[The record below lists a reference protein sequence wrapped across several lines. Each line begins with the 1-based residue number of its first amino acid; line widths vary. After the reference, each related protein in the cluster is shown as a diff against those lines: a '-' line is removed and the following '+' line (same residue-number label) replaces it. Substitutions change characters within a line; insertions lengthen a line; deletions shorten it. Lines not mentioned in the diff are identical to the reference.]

1 MPDKTGTR
9 TLYLWLLTD
18 KQAAEQIRR
27 VQEEIEA
34 WTHLWVV
41 KNTSQKVQDRLWDGS
56 TNAQSENADRI
67 KK

>member
-9 TLYLWLLTD
+9 TLYLGLLTD

-34 WTHLWVV
+34 GTHLGVV
-41 KNTSQKVQDRLWDGS
+41 KNTSQKVQDRLGDGS